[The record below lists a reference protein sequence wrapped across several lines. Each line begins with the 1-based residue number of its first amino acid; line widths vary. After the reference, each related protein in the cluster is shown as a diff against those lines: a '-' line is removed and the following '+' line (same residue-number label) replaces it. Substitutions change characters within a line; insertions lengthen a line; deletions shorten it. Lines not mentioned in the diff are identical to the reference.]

1 MTASTTTSL
10 ITDSIADFGTAG
22 LVILGGV
29 VGIAVALLV
38 FRFGWR
44 KLRGAAH

>member
-1 MTASTTTSL
+1 MSASSTQSL
-10 ITDSIADFGTAG
+10 ITDAITDFSGAG
-22 LVILGGV
+22 LVILGAV
-29 VGIAVALLV
+29 IGIAVALLV